1 MDDATFLRQ
10 CGIEIDARWLMQ
22 FMDEETP
29 AAIYNY
35 TQSLMRIADVLTQA
49 PFPANR
55 SLG

>member
-22 FMDEETP
+22 FMDQETS
-29 AAIYNY
+29 AEIYNY

-55 SLG
+55 SIG